1 MALLQRRIVSMYL
14 LRLAGLTLPAV
25 YCFITIAAIEAL
37 KLPSG
42 LKAVAFVGWVSLSIA
57 VALRA

>member
-1 MALLQRRIVSMYL
+1 MYL